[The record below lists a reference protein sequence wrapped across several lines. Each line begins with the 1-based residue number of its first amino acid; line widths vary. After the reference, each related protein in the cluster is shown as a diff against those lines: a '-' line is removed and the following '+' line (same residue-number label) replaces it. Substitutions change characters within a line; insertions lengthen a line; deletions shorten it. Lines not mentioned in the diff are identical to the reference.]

1 MQNSKA
7 LVRRTHENGDTD
19 RPSFLGNG
27 EESLNAGYVA
37 DTHTQAAVLLV
48 YFRHSIGIDRLL
60 NADSY
65 AMLVHVEEQQ
75 LFQGWTLLRS

>member
-1 MQNSKA
+1 MQNSKT

-27 EESLNAGYVA
+27 EESLNAGDVA
-37 DTHTQAAVLLV
+37 DTDPQAAVLLV
-48 YFRHSIGIDRLL
+48 DFRHSIGIDRLL

-65 AMLVHVEEQQ
+65 AMLVHVEKQQ
-75 LFQGWTLLRS
+75 LLQGWTLLCS